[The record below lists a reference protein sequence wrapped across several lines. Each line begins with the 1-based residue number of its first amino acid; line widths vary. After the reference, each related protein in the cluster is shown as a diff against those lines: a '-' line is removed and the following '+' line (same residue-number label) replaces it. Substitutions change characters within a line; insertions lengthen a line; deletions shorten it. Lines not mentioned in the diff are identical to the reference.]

1 MGCGLLFRIPD
12 FLTLLISIL
21 FRKTS
26 EMLEEFH
33 FFSVLF
39 YCYPI
44 FYITFAAVF
53 HD

>member
-12 FLTLLISIL
+12 FLALLISIL

-33 FFSVLF
+33 FFFGL
-39 YCYPI
+39 
-44 FYITFAAVF
+44 VF
-53 HD
+53 LLSNLLYYLCSGFS